1 MTIRQRRVVVTGL
14 GIVSPV
20 GIGVAA
26 AWDSITNGRS
36 GIGPITRFD
45 SAPFN
50 THIAGEVKGFDPA
63 QFMSGKEARRYD
75 SFIHFGIAAAKE
87 ALADAGIS
95 PHPADPERYGLSI
108 GSGIGGLPLIMET
121 AYALRDGGPR
131 KISPFFIPGSIINM
145 ISGLISIEYG
155 FQGANMAA

>member
-1 MTIRQRRVVVTGL
+1 MTARQRRVVVTGL

-45 SAPFN
+45 STPFN

-63 QFMSGKEARRYD
+63 QYMSGKEARRYD
-75 SFIHFGIAAAKE
+75 TFIHYGIAAARRRWPTQVSRPIRPIRIATACRLVP
-87 ALADAGIS
+87 ALAAC
-95 PHPADPERYGLSI
+95 R
-108 GSGIGGLPLIMET
+108 
-121 AYALRDGGPR
+121 
-131 KISPFFIPGSIINM
+131 
-145 ISGLISIEYG
+145 
-155 FQGANMAA
+155 